1 METRKREIHD
11 LRQEDLEK
19 EVLGK
24 KVVHINETLG
34 TIELNDG
41 TTLQLQ
47 DTSSCCAYFDGQLK
61 AGNFTDNAITAVSHE
76 DLSDKRDYE
85 EHWAL
90 HILAG
95 DDRIASID
103 IDGTSTSGYYCHSI
117 NLDVIIPKENA

>member
-1 METRKREIHD
+1 METRKREIYD

-47 DTSSCCAYFDGQLK
+47 DTSDCCAYFNGQLK
-61 AGNFTDNAITAVSHE
+61 AGNFTDNVITAVRHE
-76 DLSDKRDYE
+76 DLGDDPYD

-117 NLDVIIPKENA
+117 NLDVITPKENA